1 MRGAEDGVCVKRKLL
16 VFNDVFQAL
25 TDSIQQHR
33 VKTIEMKQQQESVLL
48 SFVCVDG
55 TVSYLWGL

>member
-1 MRGAEDGVCVKRKLL
+1 MRVKRELL

-25 TDSIQQHR
+25 NDSKQQHR
-33 VKTIEMKQQQESVLL
+33 VESIEIKQQQESVLL